1 MICIVPNFPFY
12 SPDIK
17 ISFLQQ
23 QKRFQDLDLDKS
35 KDRIFYVTI
44 SDMIANQSF
53 ILLIILLSKVYI
65 NIDADP

>member
-1 MICIVPNFPFY
+1 MICIVTNFPFY
-12 SPDIK
+12 SDDIK

-23 QKRFQDLDLDKS
+23 EKRFQDLDLDKS

-53 ILLIILLSKVYI
+53 ILLIILLSKVYL
-65 NIDADP
+65 NIDAGP